1 VSTPVDNEKIEAAIK
16 DVESRLN
23 AIRMALGQNETEIN
37 TLVALE
43 DQLKENIA
51 ELKRQGV
58 TVLASEYRKAK
69 EDLIKTATRL
79 AFLRIDRETYQRA
92 LNGQTGVLDYLKQ
105 KLSDNTKRLLNNV
118 IKGKFGKKDDGS

>member
-23 AIRMALGQNETEIN
+23 AIRLALGQNETEIN